1 MPKESIV
8 NTEKRLSATETVS
21 SRTQRAGKSEDTT
34 ENQFSIGQLSR
45 EFNVTLRTLRF
56 YEDRGL
62 ISPKREG
69 TTRVYSRRDRARLKL
84 VLMGKKVGFSLTEIR
99 EMLDLYDLK
108 DGQVVQL
115 RVALKR
121 FQEQVDVLRQQKDDI
136 EQGIE
141 ELERTV
147 DVVAGMLREK
157 EIAAG

>member
-1 MPKESIV
+1 MPKDSTV
-8 NTEKRLSATETVS
+8 SADKRAGSTETVS
-21 SRTQRAGKSEDTT
+21 SRTQRAGKPEETT

-45 EFNVTLRTLRF
+45 EFDVTLRTLRF

-69 TTRVYSRRDRARLKL
+69 TTRVYTRRDRARLKL
-84 VLMGKKVGFSLTEIR
+84 VLMGKKVGFSLAEIR

-121 FQEQVDVLRQQKDDI
+121 FQEQVDVLRQQKADI